1 MIKIEN
7 HLGLI
12 EISYDYLTALIGQTV
27 TSCFGVA
34 GMNSSG
40 AKQNFLSILKRDNTI
55 DKGVL
60 IKLVKNKLLINLHI
74 TVTYG
79 TNISAIVKSI
89 SNKVRYTVEEETGI
103 QVLKVNVYID
113 GMKS

>member
-1 MIKIEN
+1 
-7 HLGLI
+7 
-12 EISYDYLTALIGQTV
+12 
-27 TSCFGVA
+27 
-34 GMNSSG
+34 MNSSG

>member
-7 HLGLI
+7 HLGQI

-55 DKGVL
+55 DKGVI
-60 IKLVKNKLLINLHI
+60 IKLVRNKLLINLHI